1 MLQPRKKMGAIS
13 GREQC
18 KAFWVE
24 GGACVKLLGGAEL
37 GSSPKEL

>member
-24 GGACVKLLGGAEL
+24 GGAGVKMLGGAEL